1 MPNFPFSVD
10 NLQVANVIV
19 IGTAAITAQGANVV
33 LPAGTQIAGGGAI
46 SSGVNTQLQRLLW
59 FRD

>member
-1 MPNFPFSVD
+1 MPNAAFNVD
-10 NLQVANVIV
+10 NLTVANVIV

-46 SSGVNTQLQRLLW
+46 GSGVNSQLQRLLW